1 MGNTHA
7 GRKENTM
14 DASLHLERQR
24 QLQEQELIQNEDR
37 IELIPQGNA
46 PLIETD
52 SKARGVRIGL
62 LKEKMQKVTD
72 HFRSEWERKDPYYSL
87 RFLAYGTETMKLPKN
102 RSGTATDLMDSL
114 TEMNEVT
121 KNKDRVKDP
130 VETVEKLFELSQA
143 ASNYCITHQKKFFFT
158 QEGASRALMAQKVRD
173 MTTTYLKGLLTE
185 EEQEEIRSNEGAK
198 LETDLGESDKTV
210 EKDLKRAAKAYRK
223 YRLQIAE
230 GCMGYMPGGETL
242 KRKLKVLR
250 INDRLIKLYR
260 GKHPEEADRDKDI
273 NEMIRDYEECLA
285 WEKLRSLTKQ
295 KDEGFD
301 ELIDRHLEAETEFES
316 NEKDKTVP
324 TDLKEELL
332 PKQLKGIEEIDNWLI
347 RNFKNGSN
355 NDAELVDRLLSM
367 SKRERLHTYFLVEM
381 GRRRQA
387 DMADVGASQVYAPSL
402 ERFKDQILATK
413 LKFWKRV
420 SGDYTYTHKLSDALL
435 VTMQYRKEINTVV
448 EIEREQKKLNAND
461 EKPGG
466 NDAPIEPAEEII
478 STLLQLKS
486 ALEVHRDDLEAE
498 EKAEKKSE
506 KAGLA
511 MKSKE
516 SYKECEKLV
525 GKLREQQR
533 TVGKEKVYME
543 KGESGEVVTED
554 VVEYASI
561 IGYLPNMIDEH
572 LLGGGI
578 GIGTQGV
585 VGLIG
590 AVTGTITLLKNR
602 NSYSKE
608 DLAEKSLEVSSS
620 VIYAATSAVMIA
632 GKFVH
637 TAALSTAAGV
647 MEAGV
652 PIVAAAVSAGVAIA
666 QGVAAG
672 KMDYHGTKAVDLFLQ
687 KRDKLAREKGL
698 HNLKKE
704 EKRELKYEANM
715 LLLQHKLTERQTEK
729 AITSGVGAGFFVA
742 GVALPALLVP
752 ALVTFIVG
760 GVRSYK
766 TASNLRT
773 GLFDTF
779 FNMDAL
785 AEKAME
791 KRYQEDSKKLN
802 LHHLTEDKKEVKNRI
817 KEALRLRVAARAGFN
832 SVNRA
837 TIYICSKFARLIRKK
852 LFGGGPV
859 DPVEKQ
865 QYIEF
870 VQSINLR
877 YNEKKKLPDENIL
890 VRKLNAM

>member
-1 MGNTHA
+1 
-7 GRKENTM
+7 M
-14 DASLHLERQR
+14 DASLHLERQQ
-24 QLQEQELIQNEDR
+24 QLQEQELIQKEDR

-87 RFLAYGTETMKLPKN
+87 RILAYGTETQMLPKN
-102 RSGTATDLMDSL
+102 RSGTATDLMGSL

-158 QEGASRALMAQKVRD
+158 QAGASRALMAQKVRD

-185 EEQEEIRSNEGAK
+185 EEQEEIRSNEDAK

-242 KRKLKVLR
+242 KKKLRVLR

-260 GKHPEEADRDKDI
+260 RKHPEEADRDKDV

-324 TDLKEELL
+324 TDQKEELL

-387 DMADVGASQVYAPSL
+387 DMADVGLSSVHTPSL

-435 VTMQYRKEINTVV
+435 VTMQYRKEINTVA

-543 KGESGEVVTED
+543 KGEAREVVTEEA
-554 VVEYASI
+554 VEYASI
-561 IGYLPNMIDEH
+561 FGYLPNMIDEH
-572 LLGGGI
+572 LMGGGI
-578 GIGTQGV
+578 GIGTQGI

-666 QGVAAG
+666 QSVAAG
-672 KMDYHGTKAVDLFLQ
+672 KMDYHGTKAVDLFRQ

-698 HNLKKE
+698 NNLKKE

-715 LLLQHKLTERQTEK
+715 LLLQHKLTERQAEK
-729 AITSGVGAGFFVA
+729 AATSSIGAGLFVA
-742 GVALPALLVP
+742 GVAFPAILAPALAA

-791 KRYQEDSKKLN
+791 KRYQEESKKRN
-802 LHHLTEDKKEVKNRI
+802 LHHLIEDKKEVKNRI

-852 LFGGGPV
+852 LFGGGAV